1 LACFF
6 IDRANITK
14 KNKNTKNINY
24 FLYIYV
30 IIYKALKIMAK
41 AIKKKSLAVEE
52 DVFLDL
58 KTEHFS
64 MIVESENPDVSMN
77 DVIKTLVKNRRELK
91 ELKKQLVAGNK

>member
-1 LACFF
+1 
-6 IDRANITK
+6 
-14 KNKNTKNINY
+14 
-24 FLYIYV
+24 
-30 IIYKALKIMAK
+30 MAK

-91 ELKKQLVAGNK
+91 ELKKQLEAEKQ